1 MQSHHLQGAHYAC
14 LLKLH
19 SVKIVIYGSSVYDW
33 VIGYVAAYI
42 GSVLVGVCMSHFS
55 GVELLLNCEQDRQF
69 TYNVRL
75 RRGRS
80 TNVAVEKQ

>member
-1 MQSHHLQGAHYAC
+1 
-14 LLKLH
+14 
-19 SVKIVIYGSSVYDW
+19 
-33 VIGYVAAYI
+33 VAAYI